1 MALREVC
8 MYKGT
13 YIGIESVFTVID
25 GKQINI
31 PGKIEELRAKGRNN
45 ELFCPCGCGANL
57 LLVAGENNLREQ
69 HFRLKDGANSE
80 NCCVVAEGKTSID
93 SKVVLKCWLDD
104 KLAAGDLE
112 SRVPICEIGDTNRK
126 YEFSF
131 LSLSKKVALSYCYD
145 RVNLS
150 DEKFCILQD
159 NSKNIRVIYVV
170 DSRNDFDNLQYPER
184 LIKIQNRQGYCLL
197 LSVDSMDYSDAYMKA
212 VYYRQDVD
220 GLWREIEIAK
230 GFLERFNINGFGDI
244 LFDGA
249 YLKDLLNEKLIMFN
263 ESMETVLATREQ
275 QRIEYQKR
283 EEEDKEQQEKQRE
296 AIKAR
301 EKLMEEQRKRKE
313 LGEIGYQKAV
323 SKYDED
329 FAKKLETTFDS
340 YDGKI
345 IDDNNKRWFKCEY
358 CGKYLKED
366 EIVRY
371 KGNSK
376 FGKCKECVNK
386 RSTV

>member
-1 MALREVC
+1 MAQREVC

-31 PGKIEELRAKGRNN
+31 PGIIEELRAKGRNN

-57 LLVAGENNLREQ
+57 ILVAGENNLREQ

-150 DEKFCILQD
+150 DEKLCILQD

-197 LSVDSMDYSDAYMKA
+197 LSVDSMYYSDAYMKA

-249 YLKDLLNEKLIMFN
+249 YLKDLLNERLIMFN
-263 ESMETVLATREQ
+263 ENMETILSIREQ
-275 QRIEYQKR
+275 QRIEREKS
-283 EEEDKEQQEKQRE
+283 EEEAKKQQEKQKV
-296 AIKAR
+296 INKAK
-301 EKLMEEQRKRKE
+301 EKLLEDQRKRKE

-323 SKYDED
+323 SKYDEE

-345 IDDNNKRWFKCEY
+345 FDDNGKRWFKCEY
-358 CGKYLKED
+358 CGKYLKE
-366 EIVRY
+366 I
-371 KGNSK
+371 KMASHKSK
-376 FGKCKECVNK
+376 YGKCKDCVNK